1 MTASLTVTT
10 PETKREA
17 VTVIIILIAASLG
30 IFWLTAVVWNYL
42 HADVS
47 SFTDLITQWDSGWYT
62 KIINSGYQEHPS
74 TNMAV
79 RGQANWAFFPLY
91 PTLVWIVKTT
101 VGVSAALAG
110 LIVSNILRGVAA
122 YYSYLYV
129 AETRNRQTA
138 ITVVILL
145 LLGPYSFY
153 FATLYTE
160 SLYVALVAA
169 GFYNLHHRNWV
180 ACGIVAALLSATR
193 PTGTLFGI
201 AILMTMFAGMTLTRH
216 GVYDRVKEIVMDEER
231 VLALCLVPLGIA
243 IYMVYLYIH
252 VGDALAF
259 LHVQRAWGR
268 SFGLPIITLIEA
280 WQGSTEEQI
289 LALSG
294 VGSIAV
300 FGYLFYQ
307 RRYVE
312 TVFGLLSILIPL
324 ASSVDSIPRYAVGTV
339 VLLFAIADV
348 LQLNERYRFLVLLVA
363 TQFNV
368 LLLYLW
374 YSGAN
379 VVT

>member
-379 VVT
+379 VMT